1 MKIIMRFFFKGVRI
15 VVGPFLLLW
24 ERVTTPKGIVR
35 SVEAQS
41 RLDALTRDMILYQ
54 YKTCPFCMKVR
65 KAIAGRSL
73 TIEKRDAQ
81 HDLNSRRELEQLGGQ
96 IKVPCLRITTADGSQ
111 RWLYESDAIIR
122 FLEDMP
128 DSIPPGAPSQAG

>member
-1 MKIIMRFFFKGVRI
+1 MKIVMRLFFKGVRI

-24 ERVTTPKGIVR
+24 ERVTTPKGVVR

-41 RLDALTRDMILYQ
+41 RLDALTRDMVLYQ
-54 YKTCPFCMKVR
+54 YRTCPFCMKVR

-81 HDLNSRRELEQLGGQ
+81 HDLESRRELEQQGGQ
-96 IKVPCLRITTADGSQ
+96 IKVPCLRITDAGGGQ
-111 RWLYESDAIIR
+111 RWLYESDAIIHY
-122 FLEDMP
+122 LDGLP
-128 DSIPPGAPSQAG
+128 DAIPPDAASRAG